1 MNEFVASRVPMRAS
15 SPSDR
20 PAVLD
25 ISPFSSGPPTC
36 WPPGM
41 YREAAATATPR
52 STSRARSSICRGSSQ
67 PSAIV
72 TTATGAAAAAMPY
85 LIAFAGPRP

>member
-1 MNEFVASRVPMRAS
+1 
-15 SPSDR
+15 
-20 PAVLD
+20 
-25 ISPFSSGPPTC
+25 
-36 WPPGM
+36 M

-72 TTATGAAAAAMPY
+72 TTATGAAAASMPY
-85 LIAFAGPRP
+85 LIALAGPRP

>member
-1 MNEFVASRVPMRAS
+1 
-15 SPSDR
+15 
-20 PAVLD
+20 
-25 ISPFSSGPPTC
+25 
-36 WPPGM
+36 M

-52 STSRARSSICRGSSQ
+52 STSRARSSICGGSSQ

-72 TTATGAAAAAMPY
+72 TTATGAAAASMPY